1 MVILRPTGLPSRS
14 SREDYPAYHV
24 PEEIASQLRRIPW
37 CTAILNN
44 PEWIPLYSH
53 SRNPPDYLY
62 GRYTFMNKTLST
74 PETVPIWQAFYRPSK
89 SDNPADNDFGEVIC
103 LIALGSALD
112 GHLHTAHGGV
122 AAALLDEG
130 MGTVGGIHKEPG
142 KSQFTAYLHVNY
154 RKPLPTPGM
163 ICIRA
168 KIDAEKSRGRKMF
181 INATLE
187 SGDGVVYNDAN
198 GLFLETER
206 THLHKSKL

>member
-1 MVILRPTGLPSRS
+1 MVILRPAGLPTRE
-14 SREDYPAYHV
+14 SREDYPAYKV
-24 PEEIASQLRRIPW
+24 PEEYASQLRQIPW
-37 CTAILNN
+37 CAAILND
-44 PEWIPLYSH
+44 PQWMPLHSH
-53 SRNPPDYLY
+53 SLHPPDYLY

-74 PETVPIWQAFYRPSK
+74 PETVPIWQAFYRPSRS
-89 SDNPADNDFGEVIC
+89 SDPADKDFGEVIC

-122 AAALLDEG
+122 AAALLDEA
-130 MGTVGGIHKEPG
+130 MGTIGGIHKERG
-142 KSQFTAYLHVNY
+142 KSQFTAFLHVNY

-168 KIDAEKSRGRKMF
+168 RLDAEKSKGRKMY
-181 INATLE
+181 ITASLE

-206 THLHKSKL
+206 KHKSKL